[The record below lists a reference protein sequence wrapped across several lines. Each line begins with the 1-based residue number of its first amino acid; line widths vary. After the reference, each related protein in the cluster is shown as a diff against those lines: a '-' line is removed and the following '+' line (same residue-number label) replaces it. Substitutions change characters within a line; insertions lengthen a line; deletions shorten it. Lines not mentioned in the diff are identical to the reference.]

1 MPWHSRPATHPR
13 VSALPLGARWCPLLS
28 LSFSTFLSVSLALS
42 QCLRLV
48 ARGSANPLQHRYS
61 ITQHSPSSQPPASVF
76 GMARNKLSCSSLFFS
91 LLLSFFFHLSL
102 LLMANTSQTRLFF
115 KSASAKMVLC
125 LLFVILV
132 FAFSLPPPT
141 PRLILFSALA
151 KKWNGRA
158 MKTGND
164 L

>member
-28 LSFSTFLSVSLALS
+28 LSTFLSVSLALS
-42 QCLRLV
+42 RCLRLV
-48 ARGSANPLQHRYS
+48 ARGRSQPTAAPLQHHTALAF
-61 ITQHSPSSQPPASVF
+61 IAAASLGLWHGEKQV
-76 GMARNKLSCSSLFFS
+76 KLQLS
-91 LLLSFFFHLSL
+91 LLLSPPLFFFHLSL

-132 FAFSLPPPT
+132 FAFSLPP
-141 PRLILFSALA
+141 LLH
-151 KKWNGRA
+151 G
-158 MKTGND
+158 
-164 L
+164 